1 MINEVCCIMRYQK
14 GKRVTIGPERD
25 GSAPKDDHQLSLM
38 TRINLQKP
46 GKKPDVVVHIC
57 NPRTPVARWE
67 VDNRISLKPGGHSM
81 VAERPCLSKVK
92 RQTQL
97 LNYTHTQ

>member
-1 MINEVCCIMRYQK
+1 MINEVCCTVRYQK
-14 GKRVTIGPERD
+14 GKRVTIDPEGD

-57 NPRTPVARWE
+57 
-67 VDNRISLKPGGHSM
+67 ISQICIKLVCQLYMYGEFNS
-81 VAERPCLSKVK
+81 
-92 RQTQL
+92 RQDKL
-97 LNYTHTQ
+97 VMLEAGIV